1 MEPPQPPPANPPQF
15 GNDIMTS
22 AAQLLPG
29 NINLADLNQQ
39 LQQISMGG
47 GVPNISTQIPPLS
60 QHPMHYPVMNM
71 EPAGIPPQGQ
81 GQGQMMLQ
89 TVPQPTPMEED
100 TISME
105 LPVYPMTH
113 SPKGNIAVKR

>member
-1 MEPPQPPPANPPQF
+1 MEPPQPPPANPLQF
-15 GNDIMTS
+15 RNDIMTS

-47 GVPNISTQIPPLS
+47 GVPNITTQIPPLS
-60 QHPMHYPVMNM
+60 QHPMHYPMMNM
-71 EPAGIPPQGQ
+71 EPAVVPPQDQ
-81 GQGQMMLQ
+81 GQ
-89 TVPQPTPMEED
+89 TVPQPMEED
-100 TISME
+100 AISME

-113 SPKGNIAVKR
+113 SPKGNIAV